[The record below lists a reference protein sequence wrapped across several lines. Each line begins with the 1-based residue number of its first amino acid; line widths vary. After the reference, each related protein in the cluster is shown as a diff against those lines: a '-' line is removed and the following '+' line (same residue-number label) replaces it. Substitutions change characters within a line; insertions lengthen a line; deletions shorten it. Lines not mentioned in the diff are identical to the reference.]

1 MADNKGAVATRTKR
15 IFVNNVDSYS
25 SKNIAKILSACVPG
39 ESLGENEEEEE
50 ASSLAN
56 GKISTS
62 QRTFQIVGTVANTGG
77 EKQSFTVEEYSSD
90 NRDELYQRLL
100 DCDVIVYNI
109 TEDANELDEA
119 TWAITTLHTYIEHL
133 GVPKTFILVT
143 PLMAWALTKSSDPDD
158 PDVAL
163 TEDDFRRRRPHPN
176 YKEFS
181 VVEKNVLKLGRTKK
195 SRLSTYVVTSALQY
209 GMGEGIFHPFFKMAW
224 LGQVEKI
231 PIYGAGTNVVP
242 TIHVSDLAGVIQNI
256 IDHKPKEHFFFA
268 VDDSNNTLEEI
279 IRAISLS
286 LGTGET
292 ELLSKEAAL
301 QAKVLTLAELD
312 YLTVNLRVDGFSVKN
327 TLNVQWVCETGF
339 VENLGR
345 VIAEYKHTRKL
356 LPIKMCLLGPPAV
369 GKSSVAEKLSKVYQI
384 HHINVKAIFDEKIK
398 SLYPVDENDTNTTKP
413 PELDEQTR
421 HSLVRERLNS
431 MPCRNHGFVLDGFPN
446 TYSEAKDFF
455 YSDDFSM
462 GLEAHGPGLN
472 SIDANIMPDYIF
484 SLDATDEFLK
494 ERVLNLPERAA
505 VKMGYTQDKFL
516 ASLMAFREANVE
528 DQTVLNYFDEQEIHP
543 ESIEINDSNDR
554 DNLAAVERI
563 TTIIGAPNNYRLTP
577 EEQKAAELKADLLRQ
592 EKLQQEAT
600 EKERMEAEQAARLA
614 IELEKWKRHVAEV
627 KKQETEL
634 LEAHSFPL
642 RNYLMKYVMPTVSQ
656 GLLESCK
663 AKADDPVDF
672 LAEYLLRNSLEDD

>member
-1 MADNKGAVATRTKR
+1 MADNKGAVAARTKR
-15 IFVNNVDSYS
+15 IFINNVDSYS
-25 SKNIAKILSACVPG
+25 SKNIAKILSTCVPG
-39 ESLGENEEEEE
+39 ESLGENEEEED
-50 ASSLAN
+50 AQDRN
-56 GKISTS
+56 STS

-109 TEDANELDEA
+109 TEDTNELLDEA
-119 TWAITTLHTYIEHL
+119 AWAITTLHTYIEHL
-133 GVPKTFILVT
+133 GVPKIFILLA
-143 PLMAWALTKSSDPDD
+143 PLMTWALTKSSDPDD
-158 PDVAL
+158 PDIAL

-176 YKEFS
+176 YKELS
-181 VVEKNVLKLGRTKK
+181 AVEKNVLKLGRTKK

-209 GMGEGIFHPFFKMAW
+209 GMGEDIFHPFFKMAW

-231 PIYGAGTNVVP
+231 PIYGSGTNSVP
-242 TIHVSDLAGVIQNI
+242 TIHISDLAGVIQNI

-279 IRAISLS
+279 IRAISLG
-286 LGTGET
+286 LGTGNT
-292 ELLSKEAAL
+292 EVLSKEAAL
-301 QAKVLTLAELD
+301 QAKVLTQQELD
-312 YLTVNLRVDGFSVKN
+312 HLTINLRIDGFSVKN

-345 VIAEYKHTRKL
+345 VIAEYKHTRQL
-356 LPIKMCLLGPPAV
+356 LPIKICLLGPPAV
-369 GKSSVAEKLSKVYQI
+369 GKSSVAEKISKVYKI

-398 SLYPVDENDTNTTKP
+398 SLCAEDENDTDTTKP

-421 HSLVRERLNS
+421 HGLVKERLNS
-431 MPCRNHGFVLDGFPN
+431 MPCRNHGLVLDGFPD
-446 TYSEAKDFF
+446 TYTEAKDFF
-455 YSDDFSM
+455 YYDDFAM
-462 GLEAHGPGLN
+462 GLEEPRPGQN
-472 SIDANIMPDYIF
+472 SFDPNIMPEYIF

-494 ERVLNLPERAA
+494 ERVLKLPESDA
-505 VKMGYTQDKFL
+505 VKMGYTQEKFL
-516 ASLMAFREANVE
+516 ANLTAFREANVE

-543 ESIEINDSNDR
+543 EHIEINNAEDR
-554 DNLAAVERI
+554 DNLAVVEKI
-563 TTIIGAPNNYRLTP
+563 TTLIGAPKNYGLTP
-577 EEQKAAELKADLLRQ
+577 EEQKAAELKANLLRQ

-600 EKERMEAEQAARLA
+600 ERERVEAEQTARLA
-614 IELEKWKRHVAEV
+614 IELEKWTRHVTEV

-634 LEAHSFPL
+634 LEARSFPL

-656 GLLESCK
+656 GLLESCR